1 MEFGIS
7 QVGSA
12 WSYESIAVKI
22 GNQWWN
28 ISIHS
33 TSFHSRSYYSRTNSL
48 SSLALCRF
56 RAALGHTQQDRTYLT
71 QQDISLSTRS
81 IHHISSLLGLLT
93 LQPGAYLY
101 YQEDTVLIQDLEIT
115 QFETTC
121 SSIHSITL
129 LIRDYDISGSII
141 GGTQYLFKTQRL

>member
-1 MEFGIS
+1 MNQQQSRQEINGGTYQFIVLHFIAGVIS
-7 QVGSA
+7 
-12 WSYESIAVKI
+12 
-22 GNQWWN
+22 
-28 ISIHS
+28 
-33 TSFHSRSYYSRTNSL
+33 SRTNSL